1 MDFLNQSLLQIR
13 ELFRSMTPGA
23 RLVTGLLLA
32 VVVIS
37 VGWLFQGQVAGPD
50 AYLMGGEPFSS
61 SELPAMEAAFSQAKL
76 TLYHIEGNRIKIPSG
91 QQAAYMGAL
100 ADAGALPPN
109 FGSYLEK
116 AMAADSPFLGA
127 KDKAERMKIAK
138 QNELGLILRSMQG
151 IESASV
157 IYDIKKDT
165 GLKRN
170 DIATASVNI
179 KPAGSE
185 PLDPERIP
193 GIRNLVTAAIAGM
206 KRENVT
212 VTDLNGRTY
221 AGGGMEG
228 GGDPTDDPYYK
239 LKMMYEREKRVQIN
253 DALSMIPGAIVQVSA
268 ELDNELTH
276 SKETVRYDP
285 KSVVAQSD
293 STNETEKSL
302 GETPGGRVGL
312 AAQRSAQG
320 PGGGAAV
327 AGGGSSGGR
336 KTSNE
341 LEKIRERQQMLV
353 STDRDQVQIKGLTP
367 KRVQVTVVI
376 PSNYYAQVWK
386 SQNPPVGDAK
396 PKEPAADELL
406 PIEQRIKK
414 DVEGL
419 VVPLLPKL
427 PAGEDPYPQVTV
439 TTLQSL
445 PTPMIV
451 GPSTTDNAV
460 AWVGQ
465 YWSTLGM
472 TGLAFFSLLMLRS
485 MVKAVPSVDSSAVE
499 ARPTLA
505 LLPEDEST
513 EPENED
519 AAPAAKLKRRMRK
532 GPSLKDELIEMVNE
546 DPDAAASILRSWI
559 SNSA

>member
-1 MDFLNQSLLQIR
+1 MDFLNQALSQIR

-23 RLVTGLLLA
+23 RIVTGLLL
-32 VVVIS
+32 VVVIIS
-37 VGWLFQGQVAGPD
+37 IGWLFQGQVSGPD
-50 AYLMGGEPFSS
+50 AYLMGGEPFSAS
-61 SELPAMEAAFSQAKL
+61 DLPAMEAAFSQAKL
-76 TLYHIEGNRIKIPSG
+76 TNYKIEGNRVKIPAG

-138 QNELGLILRSMQG
+138 QNELALILRSMQG

-165 GLKRN
+165 GLMRK

-185 PLDPERIP
+185 PLDPDRIP
-193 GIRNLVTAAIAGM
+193 VIRNLVTAAIAGM

-221 AGGGMEG
+221 AGSGDGNL
-228 GGDPTDDPYYK
+228 GDPSDDPYYK
-239 LKMMYEREKRVQIN
+239 LKGMYEREKRGQIS
-253 DALSMIPGAIVQVSA
+253 DALSMIPGAVVQVSA
-268 ELDNELTH
+268 ELDNEMKH
-276 SKETVRYDP
+276 IKNTVRYDP
-285 KSVVAQSD
+285 KSVVAESD
-293 STNETEKSL
+293 STNETEKAM
-302 GETPGGRVGL
+302 GDTGGGRTGL
-312 AAQRSAQG
+312 AAQQHSAQG

-327 AGGGSSGGR
+327 AGGGGGGR
-336 KTSNE
+336 RTSSE
-341 LEKIRERQQMLV
+341 LEKIREKQRMLV
-353 STDRDQVQIKGLTP
+353 TTDQDQVEIKGLTP

-386 SQNPPVGDAK
+386 SQNPPAEGEEA
-396 PKEPAADELL
+396 KEPAADDLV
-406 PIEQRIKK
+406 PVEQRIKK

-445 PTPMIV
+445 PAPTID
-451 GPSTTDNAV
+451 GPSTADNAI

-485 MVKAVPSVDSSAVE
+485 MVKSVPSPEPAAFESK
-499 ARPTLA
+499 PTISLM
-505 LLPEDEST
+505 PEDET
-513 EPENED
+513 EEVAGEE
-519 AAPAAKLKRRMRK
+519 ATPATKLKRRMRK
-532 GPSLKDELIEMVNE
+532 GPSLKDELIEIVNE
-546 DPDAAASILRSWI
+546 DPDAAAAILRSWI
-559 SNSA
+559 SSSA

>member
-1 MDFLNQSLLQIR
+1 MDFLNQALAQIR
-13 ELFRSMTPGA
+13 ELFQSMTPGA
-23 RLVTGLLLA
+23 RIVTGLLLA

-37 VGWLFQGQVAGPD
+37 IGWLFQGQVSGPD
-50 AYLMGGEPFSS
+50 AYLMGGEPFSAS
-61 SELPAMEAAFSQAKL
+61 DLPAMEAAFSQAKL
-76 TLYHIEGNRIKIPSG
+76 TSYHIEGNRVKIPSG

-165 GLKRN
+165 GLMRK

-193 GIRNLVTAAIAGM
+193 VIRNLVTAAIAGM

-221 AGGGMEG
+221 GGGEG
-228 GGDPTDDPYYK
+228 GLGDPSDDPYYK
-239 LKMMYEREKRVQIN
+239 LKAMYEREKRGQIS
-253 DALSMIPGAIVQVSA
+253 DALSMIPGAVVQVSA
-268 ELDNELTH
+268 ELDNKLKHVTDE
-276 SKETVRYDP
+276 VRYDP
-285 KSVVAQSD
+285 KSVVAESD
-293 STNETEKSL
+293 STNETEKAL

-312 AAQRSAQG
+312 AVQRSAQG

-327 AGGGSSGGR
+327 AGGGGGGR

-341 LEKIRERQQMLV
+341 LEKIREKQRMLI
-353 STDRDQVQIKGLTP
+353 STARDQVEIKGLTP

-376 PSNYYAQVWK
+376 PSNYYALVWK
-386 SQNPPVGDAK
+386 SQNPPAAGEEV
-396 PKEPAADELL
+396 KEPAANDLL

-414 DVEGL
+414 DVEGV

-445 PTPMIV
+445 PMPTIE
-451 GPSTTDNAV
+451 GPSATDNAV

-485 MVKAVPSVDSSAVE
+485 MVKSVPTVESNAAE
-499 ARPTLA
+499 ARPTLT
-505 LLPEDEST
+505 LVPEDET
-513 EPENED
+513 EE
-519 AAPAAKLKRRMRK
+519 AASDDGTPAGKLKRRMRK
-532 GPSLKDELIEMVNE
+532 GPSLKDELIEIVNE
-546 DPDAAASILRSWI
+546 DPDAAAAILRNWI
-559 SNSA
+559 SSSA

>member
-1 MDFLNQSLLQIR
+1 MDFLNQALAQVR

-23 RLVTGLLLA
+23 RVVTGLLLA

-37 VGWLFQGQVAGPD
+37 LGWLFQGQVSGPD
-50 AYLMGGEPFSS
+50 AYLMGGEPFSAS
-61 SELPAMEAAFSQAKL
+61 DLPAMEAAFSQAKL
-76 TLYHIEGNRIKIPSG
+76 SNYTIEGNRIKIPHG
-91 QQAAYMGAL
+91 QQALYMGAL

-109 FGSYLEK
+109 FGSYLER
-116 AMAADSPFLGA
+116 AMAADSPFMGA
-127 KDKAERMKIAK
+127 KDKAERLKVAK
-138 QNELGLILRSMQG
+138 QNELALILRSMQG

-157 IYDIKKDT
+157 IYDIKKDN
-165 GLKRN
+165 GLMRQ

-179 KPAGSE
+179 KPTGNQ
-185 PLDPERIP
+185 PLDSDRIP
-193 GIRNLVTAAIAGM
+193 VIRNLVAAAIAGL

-221 AGGGMEG
+221 AGGGENG
-228 GGDPTDDPYYK
+228 FGDPLDDPYYK
-239 LKMMYEREKRVQIN
+239 LKSMYEREKRGQIS
-253 DALSMIPGAIVQVSA
+253 DALSMIPGAVVQVSA
-268 ELDNELTH
+268 ELDTELKH
-276 SKETVRYDP
+276 VKDTVRYDP
-285 KSVVAQSD
+285 KSVVAESD
-293 STNETEKSL
+293 SINETEKAL

-327 AGGGSSGGR
+327 AGGGSAGR
-336 KTSNE
+336 RTSSE
-341 LEKIRERQQMLV
+341 LEKIREKQRMLV
-353 STDRDQVQIKGLTP
+353 TTDRDQVELKGLTP

-386 SQNPPVGDAK
+386 TQNPTAADEQ
-396 PKEPAADELL
+396 PKEPTPNDLQ

-445 PTPMIV
+445 PMPVID
-451 GPSTTDNAV
+451 GPSTAENAV

-485 MVKAVPSVDSSAVE
+485 MVKSVPPVEPSPLE

-505 LLPEDEST
+505 MLPEDELVET
-513 EPENED
+513 GDDNG
-519 AAPAAKLKRRMRK
+519 ALAGKLKRRSRK
-532 GPSLKDELIEMVNE
+532 GPSLKDELIEIVNE
-546 DPDAAASILRSWI
+546 DPDAAAAILRGWI